1 MPRRKAAKPKI
12 LASRKKTYVQFRC
25 ARCMMSF
32 SSRTKLKHHSLKHT
46 EALKDLELLRE
57 GHIPDTNKIGSEFR
71 GKNKI
76 IIT

>member
-1 MPRRKAAKPKI
+1 MLKKSRKQPKI
-12 LASRKKTYVQFRC
+12 LASKKKAFVQFRC